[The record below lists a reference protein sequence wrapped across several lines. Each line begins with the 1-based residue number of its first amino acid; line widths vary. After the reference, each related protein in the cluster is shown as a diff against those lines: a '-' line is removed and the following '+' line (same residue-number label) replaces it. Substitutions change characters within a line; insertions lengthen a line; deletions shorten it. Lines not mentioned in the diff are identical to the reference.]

1 MIAGPGFWRGAFLA
15 LWRAGTFSGTVLQL
29 CRFVPEAKI
38 LMAVVNLS
46 AAIATNTARVA
57 EMPMTPAGHG
67 TDDRALIRQIA
78 IGDAKAL
85 ERLFTRNQTRVFRYL
100 MRIVR
105 NEAIAEELLNEVFLG
120 AWHGAG
126 RYEGRSEP
134 ATWLLS
140 IAHNKA
146 VSALRKKR
154 EVSGYDEDTA
164 AQIPDEDDTP
174 EVVTQKVDKGAAI
187 KAAMQALSAEHR
199 EILDLVYYQEQ
210 SVAEAAEI
218 LQIPEATVKT
228 RMFYARKKLGE
239 ILKERGV
246 DRGWP

>member
-1 MIAGPGFWRGAFLA
+1 MDQG
-15 LWRAGTFSGTVLQL
+15 S
-29 CRFVPEAKI
+29 
-38 LMAVVNLS
+38 
-46 AAIATNTARVA
+46 
-57 EMPMTPAGHG
+57 
-67 TDDRALIRQIA
+67 DDRALIRQIA
-78 IGDAKAL
+78 GGDAKAL

-100 MRIVR
+100 VRIVR

-120 AWHGAG
+120 AWTGAA

-134 ATWLLS
+134 STWLLS

-154 EVSGYDEDTA
+154 EVSGYDEETA
-164 AQIPDEDDTP
+164 GQIEDENDTP
-174 EVVTQKVDKGAAI
+174 EVTAQKTDKGAQI
-187 KAAMQALSAEHR
+187 KAAMQGLSAEHR

-210 SVAEAAEI
+210 SVSEAAEI
-218 LQIPEATVKT
+218 LAIPEATVKT

-239 ILKERGV
+239 ILKERGL

>member
-1 MIAGPGFWRGAFLA
+1 MDIG
-15 LWRAGTFSGTVLQL
+15 S
-29 CRFVPEAKI
+29 
-38 LMAVVNLS
+38 
-46 AAIATNTARVA
+46 
-57 EMPMTPAGHG
+57 
-67 TDDRALIRQIA
+67 DDRALIRQIA
-78 IGDAKAL
+78 AGDAKAL

-100 MRIVR
+100 VRVVR

-120 AWHGAG
+120 AWSAAS

-134 ATWLLS
+134 STWLLS

-154 EVSGYDEDTA
+154 EVDGIDEDKA
-164 AQIPDEDDTP
+164 GEIADEDDTP
-174 EVVTQKVDKGAAI
+174 EVTAQKHDKGAQI
-187 KAAMQALSAEHR
+187 KAAMQKLSAEHR

-210 SVAEAAEI
+210 SVAEVAVV
-218 LQIPEATVKT
+218 LGIPEATVKT

-239 ILKERGV
+239 ILKERGI

>member
-1 MIAGPGFWRGAFLA
+1 MTQGD
-15 LWRAGTFSGTVLQL
+15 TV
-29 CRFVPEAKI
+29 
-38 LMAVVNLS
+38 
-46 AAIATNTARVA
+46 
-57 EMPMTPAGHG
+57 
-67 TDDRALIRQIA
+67 TDDRALIKEIA
-78 IGDAKAL
+78 GGNAKAL

-100 MRIVR
+100 MRLVR

-120 AWHGAG
+120 AWNAAA

-154 EVSGYDEDTA
+154 EVSGYDEDA
-164 AQIPDEDDTP
+164 AGEIPDEDDTP
-174 EVVTQKVDKGAAI
+174 EVTAQKLDKGAQI
-187 KAAMQALSAEHR
+187 KAAMNKLSAEHR

-210 SVAEAAEI
+210 SVSEAAEI
-218 LQIPEATVKT
+218 LSIPEATVKT

>member
-1 MIAGPGFWRGAFLA
+1 MARLRRSNLF
-15 LWRAGTFSGTVLQL
+15 
-29 CRFVPEAKI
+29 RFPRDQRFK
-38 LMAVVNLS
+38 S
-46 AAIATNTARVA
+46 DRR
-57 EMPMTPAGHG
+57 PMDQGS
-67 TDDRALIRQIA
+67 DDRALIRQIA
-78 IGDAKAL
+78 GGDAKAL

-100 MRIVR
+100 VRIVR

-120 AWHGAG
+120 AWTGAA

-134 ATWLLS
+134 STWLLS

-154 EVSGYDEDTA
+154 EVSGYDEETA
-164 AQIPDEDDTP
+164 GQIEDENDTP
-174 EVVTQKVDKGAAI
+174 EVTAQKTDKGAQI
-187 KAAMQALSAEHR
+187 KAAMQGLSAEHR

-210 SVAEAAEI
+210 SVSEAAEI
-218 LQIPEATVKT
+218 LAIPEATVKT

-239 ILKERGV
+239 ILKERGL